1 MHLPYKSYT
10 KVLLNTFRKG
20 GDLVYFLLHLK
31 KNKIHTMYSPIFRFV
46 VLLILTG
53 FANEMFAKTDKYR
66 CMWRNDPATTMTIGW
81 NQVSGNSPTLYY
93 DIYDHGSDSQ
103 AYTWSQNPDRTV
115 QAKGMDNRF
124 VRLRGLQP
132 NTVYHFIIVDSE
144 GASEPMSFRTAPDH
158 PYERLSIIA
167 GGDSRNHRTGRK
179 NANKL
184 VSKLRP
190 HCVMFGGDMTGSDK
204 AREWKYWFD
213 DWQYTVGEDGRLTPL
228 IVARGNHEYSNESI
242 VDLFDVE
249 NPKVYYALNLGGNL
263 LRVYTLNSLIASGG
277 DQGAWLKEDLS
288 RNEDMTWKFA
298 QYHFAIR
305 PHTRAKREQN
315 GQYKNWGIPF
325 HEHSVDMV
333 VESDAHTVKTTW
345 PIRPTSESGSEMGFI
360 RDDQTGTVYIGE
372 GCWGAPL
379 RRNNDDKKWTRNSGS
394 FNQFKWIFVSEN
406 NIEIRTVETNNADMV
421 GTVDPYDVFTPPAN
435 LKIWDPSNGPVL
447 YIDRKYKEAYATSD
461 PVATAVASLSPVST
475 APATK
480 PTTSPTPME
489 EEEDCEPDEVHEP
502 AQTTA
507 AIRPNPKRIAAPTP
521 EETVISSPPPTP
533 KVKNIVKVETP
544 PAPAFVPATISNCR
558 ADLTATQL
566 AIRWEVKGEAPG
578 KAYQFEIQKSNDG
591 QAFRTI
597 AKLQGVGA
605 QGNNTNNY
613 QILDKIDPAIPLT
626 SLKYRLK
633 AIAPNGKENI
643 FSVDQSASLAAQWD
657 KYPKMT
663 PNANSGLLKVRYELN
678 ETSNVIIKLS
688 GFNNKAVSRSSYD
701 DQKSGNYQKSIDMSN
716 VPKGVY
722 LLTIEV
728 NKEVVKQYQV
738 IKEQQRI

>member
-1 MHLPYKSYT
+1 
-10 KVLLNTFRKG
+10 
-20 GDLVYFLLHLK
+20 
-31 KNKIHTMYSPIFRFV
+31 MYSSIFRLV
-46 VLLILTG
+46 ILLILTG
-53 FANEMFAKTDKYR
+53 FANETFAKTDKYR

-81 NQVSGNSPTLYY
+81 NQISGNSPTLYY
-93 DIYDHGSDSQ
+93 DIYEHGSNTP
-103 AYTWSQNPDRTV
+103 AYAWSQNPDRAV
-115 QAKGMDNRF
+115 KAKGMDNRF

-132 NTVYHFIIVDSE
+132 NTVYYFIIVDSE
-144 GASEPMSFRTAPDH
+144 GVSEPMSFRTAPDH

-228 IVARGNHEYSNESI
+228 IVARGNHEYSNASI

-249 NPKVYYALNLGGNL
+249 NSKVYYALNLGGNL

-277 DQGAWLKEDLS
+277 DQGAWLKQDLARS
-288 RNEDMTWKFA
+288 ENMTWKFA

-325 HEHSVDMV
+325 HEYGVDMV

-345 PIRPTSESGSEMGFI
+345 PIRPTTEPGNEMGFI

-421 GTVDPYDVFTPPAN
+421 GSVDPYDVFTPPAN
-435 LKIWDPSNGPVL
+435 LKIWNPSNGPVL
-447 YIDRKYKEAYATSD
+447 YIDKKYKEVYASND
-461 PVATAVASLSPVST
+461 PVATAVASLSPISTASAPATT
-475 APATK
+475 APA
-480 PTTSPTPME
+480 PIE
-489 EEEDCEPDEVHEP
+489 EAEDCEPEVHEP
-502 AQTTA
+502 APTTA
-507 AIRPNPKRIAAPTP
+507 AIRPNPQRIAAPTP
-521 EETVISSPPPTP
+521 EKTVVSSPPTTP
-533 KVKNIVKVETP
+533 KVKHTVKVETP
-544 PAPAFVPATISNCR
+544 PAPAFIPATILNCR
-558 ADLTATQL
+558 AELTATQL
-566 AIRWEVKGEAPG
+566 AIKWKVTGETSG
-578 KAYQFEIQKSNDG
+578 KPYQFEIQRSNGG
-591 QAFRTI
+591 QPFQTI
-597 AKLQGVGA
+597 AKLQGVGR
-605 QGNNTNNY
+605 QGNSANNY
-613 QILDKIDPAIPLT
+613 QILDQIDPASALHT
-626 SLKYRLK
+626 LKYRIK
-633 AIAPNGKENI
+633 AIAPNGKESI
-643 FSVDQSASLAAQWD
+643 FSVDQSAGLAAQWE
-657 KYPKMT
+657 KYPKISPDT
-663 PNANSGLLKVRYELN
+663 NSGLLKVRYEL
-678 ETSNVIIKLS
+678 TAASNVTIKLT
-688 GFNNKAVSRSSYD
+688 GFNEKAVSRSSYNN
-701 DQKSGNYQKSIDMSN
+701 QKSGNYQKSIDMTN

-728 NKEVVKQYQV
+728 DQEVVKQYQV

>member
-1 MHLPYKSYT
+1 
-10 KVLLNTFRKG
+10 
-20 GDLVYFLLHLK
+20 
-31 KNKIHTMYSPIFRFV
+31 MYSPIFRFV

-81 NQVSGNSPTLYY
+81 NQISGNSPTLYY
-93 DIYDHGSDSQ
+93 DIYEHGSDTP
-103 AYTWSQNPDRTV
+103 AYTWSQTPNRKV
-115 QAKGMDNRF
+115 MAKGMDNRF
-124 VRLRGLQP
+124 VRLQGLQP
-132 NTVYHFIIVDSE
+132 NTVYYFIIVDSD
-144 GASEPMSFRTAPDH
+144 GVSEPMSFRTAPDH

-167 GGDSRNHRTGRK
+167 GGDSRNHRTGRQ

-249 NPKVYYALNLGGNL
+249 NSKVYYALNLGGNL

-288 RNEDMTWKFA
+288 RNEQTTWKFA

-325 HEHSVDMV
+325 HEHGVDMV

-345 PIRPTSESGSEMGFI
+345 PIRPTSEAGSEMGFI

-406 NIEIRTVETNNADMV
+406 GIEIRTVETNNADMV
-421 GTVDPYDVFTPPAN
+421 GTVDPYDVFTPPTN
-435 LKIWDPSNGPVL
+435 LNIWDPSNGPVL
-447 YIDRKYKEAYATSD
+447 YIDKKYKETYATKD
-461 PVATAVASLSPVST
+461 PVANAVASLSPITTTPV
-475 APATK
+475 AVRPAAV
-480 PTTSPTPME
+480 P
-489 EEEDCEPDEVHEP
+489 EEDCEPEVEVHQEEALVTIATPSPKKMVKPTTNP
-502 AQTTA
+502 AVA
-507 AIRPNPKRIAAPTP
+507 SKP
-521 EETVISSPPPTP
+521 ENIVKAEVPPTP
-533 KVKNIVKVETP
+533 
-544 PAPAFVPATISNCR
+544 AFIPATILNCR
-558 ADLTATQL
+558 AELAATQL
-566 AIRWEVKGEAPG
+566 AIKWDVTGESSG
-578 KAYQFEIQKSNDG
+578 KPYQFEIQRSNDG
-591 QAFRTI
+591 QTFRTI
-597 AKLQGVGA
+597 AKLQGIGL
-605 QGNNTNNY
+605 QGNNANNY
-613 QILDKIDPAIPLT
+613 QILDKIDPTIALST
-626 SLKYRLK
+626 LKYRVK

-643 FSVDQSASLAAQWD
+643 FAVDQSAGLAAQWE
-657 KYPKMT
+657 KYPKIV
-663 PNANSGLLKVRYELN
+663 PDPNSGLLKVRYELN
-678 ETSNVIIKLS
+678 EASDVTIKLT
-688 GFNNKAVSRSSYD
+688 GFNDKAVSRSSYD

-728 NKEVVKQYQV
+728 DQQVVKQYQV
-738 IKEQQRI
+738 MKDQRRI

>member
-1 MHLPYKSYT
+1 
-10 KVLLNTFRKG
+10 
-20 GDLVYFLLHLK
+20 
-31 KNKIHTMYSPIFRFV
+31 MYLPIFRFV
-46 VLLILTG
+46 LLLMLTG
-53 FANEMFAKTDKYR
+53 FANELFAKTDKYR

-81 NQVSGNSPTLYY
+81 NQISGNGPTLYY
-93 DIYDHGSDSQ
+93 DIYEHGSDTR
-103 AYTWSQNPDRTV
+103 AYTWSQSPDRTV
-115 QAKGMDNRF
+115 IAKGMNNQF

-132 NTVYHFIIVDSE
+132 GTVYYFVIVDSD
-144 GASEPMSFRTAPDH
+144 GVSEPMSFRTAPDH

-213 DWQYTVGEDGRLTPL
+213 DWQYTVGDDGRLTPL
-228 IVARGNHEYSNESI
+228 IVARGNHEYSNKSI

-249 NPKVYYALNLGGNL
+249 NAKVFYALNLGGNL

-288 RNEDMTWKFA
+288 NNEYMNWKFA

-305 PHTRAKREQN
+305 PHTRAKGEQN

-325 HEHSVDMV
+325 HKHGVDMV

-345 PIRPTSESGSEMGFI
+345 PIRPTSEAGSEMGFI
-360 RDDQTGTVYIGE
+360 RDDQTGTVYVGE

-406 NIEIRTVETNNADMV
+406 NIEIRTVETNNADVV

-435 LKIWDPSNGPVL
+435 LKIWNPSNGPVL
-447 YIDRKYKEAYATSD
+447 YIDKKYSNTYAAAD
-461 PVATAVASLSPVST
+461 PASTAVASLSTVTPTPAPVV
-475 APATK
+475 K
-480 PTTSPTPME
+480 TTSTKEMP
-489 EEEDCEPDEVHEP
+489 EDCEPEIHKSEADMPVV
-502 AQTTA
+502 
-507 AIRPNPKRIAAPTP
+507 RSNPRRINAPTP
-521 EETVISSPPPTP
+521 EKVVELVTKPPAVSRPKETSKVEVPPTP
-533 KVKNIVKVETP
+533 V
-544 PAPAFVPATISNCR
+544 FVPATISNCR

-566 AIRWEVKGEAPG
+566 AIRWDVKGESAGQP
-578 KAYQFEIQKSNDG
+578 YQFEVQKSKNSQD
-591 QAFRTI
+591 FRTI
-597 AKLQGVGA
+597 AKLQGVGL
-605 QGNNTNNY
+605 QGNGINNY
-613 QILDKIDPAIPLT
+613 QILDKIDPAVAFGK
-626 SLKYRLK
+626 LKYRLK
-633 AIAPNGKENI
+633 AITPNGKESI
-643 FSVDQSASLAAQWD
+643 FAVDQSAGLAAQWAQ
-657 KYPKMT
+657 YPKIT
-663 PNANSGLLKVRYELN
+663 PDDSSGLLKVRYELN
-678 ETSNVIIKLS
+678 ESSDVTIKLT
-688 GFNNKAVSRSSYD
+688 GFNDKAVSLSSYM
-701 DQKSGNYQKSIDMSN
+701 DQKSGNYQKSIDMRN

-728 NKEVVKQYQV
+728 NQAVMKQYQV
-738 IKEQQRI
+738 LKDQRKI

>member
-1 MHLPYKSYT
+1 
-10 KVLLNTFRKG
+10 
-20 GDLVYFLLHLK
+20 
-31 KNKIHTMYSPIFRFV
+31 MYSSIFRFV
-46 VLLILTG
+46 VILILTG
-53 FANEMFAKTDKYR
+53 FANELFAKTDKYR

-81 NQVSGNSPTLYY
+81 NQISGNNPTLYY
-93 DIYDHGSDSQ
+93 DIYEHGSDTRS
-103 AYTWSQNPDRTV
+103 YTWSQNPDRTV
-115 QAKGMDNRF
+115 TAKGMNNQF

-132 NTVYHFIIVDSE
+132 NTVYYFIIADSE
-144 GASEPMSFRTAPDH
+144 GVSKSMSFRTAPDH

-167 GGDSRNHRTGRK
+167 GGDSRNHRTGRQ

-213 DWQYTVGEDGRLTPL
+213 DWQYTVGKDGRLTPL

-277 DQGAWLKEDLS
+277 NQGAWLKDDLL
-288 RNEDMTWKFA
+288 RNDQMIWKFA

-315 GQYKNWGIPF
+315 AQYKNWGIPF
-325 HEHSVDMV
+325 YDYGVDMV

-345 PIRPTSESGSEMGFI
+345 PIRPSKDPGSEMGFI
-360 RDDQTGTVYIGE
+360 RDDLKGTVYIGE

-379 RRNNDDKKWTRNSGS
+379 RRNNDDKSWTRNSGS
-394 FNQFKWIFVSEN
+394 FNQFKWIFVSEH
-406 NIEIRTVETNNADMV
+406 NIEIRTVETNNADEV
-421 GTVDPYDVFTPPAN
+421 GTVDAYDVFTPPAN

-447 YIDRKYKEAYATSD
+447 YIDRKYQDTYATAD
-461 PVATAVASLSPVST
+461 PMATAVASLSPVTT
-475 APATK
+475 AP
-480 PTTSPTPME
+480 SPVVAPAHETV
-489 EEEDCEPDEVHEP
+489 EEDCEPEETIQKTEP
-502 AQTTA
+502 AIA
-507 AIRPNPKRIAAPTP
+507 AVRPNPQRIAAPVSENIEIPVTK
-521 EETVISSPPPTP
+521 PPVA
-533 KVKNIVKVETP
+533 KKAAKVETP
-544 PAPAFVPATISNCR
+544 PAPVFVPATISNCR

-566 AIRWEVKGEAPG
+566 AIRWEVKGESSG
-578 KAYQFEIQKSNDG
+578 KPYQFEIQRSNDG

-597 AKLQGVGA
+597 AKLQGTGS

-613 QILDKIDPAIPLT
+613 QILDKIDPTVSLNT
-626 SLKYRLK
+626 LKYRLK

-643 FSVDQSASLAAQWD
+643 FAVDQSAGLAAQWE
-657 KYPKMT
+657 KYPKIT
-663 PNANSGLLKVRYELN
+663 PDPNSGLLKVRYELN
-678 ETSNVIIKLS
+678 KKSNVTIKLT
-688 GFNNKAVSRSSYD
+688 GFNDKAVSHSSYD

-716 VPKGVY
+716 VPQGVY

-728 NKEVVKQYQV
+728 DKEVVNQYQV
-738 IKEQQRI
+738 LKDQRRI

>member
-1 MHLPYKSYT
+1 
-10 KVLLNTFRKG
+10 
-20 GDLVYFLLHLK
+20 
-31 KNKIHTMYSPIFRFV
+31 MYSPTFRFI

-53 FANEMFAKTDKYR
+53 FANETFAKTDKYR
-66 CMWRNDPATTMTIGW
+66 CIWRNDPATTMTIGW
-81 NQVSGNSPTLYY
+81 NQVSGDSPTLYY
-93 DIYDHGSDSQ
+93 DIYDHGSDTQ
-103 AYTWSQNPDRTV
+103 PYTWSQNPDRAV

-132 NTVYHFIIVDSE
+132 NTVYYFIIIDSE

-213 DWQYTVGEDGRLTPL
+213 DWQYTMGEDGRLTPL

-249 NPKVYYALNLGGNL
+249 NSKVYYGLNLGGNL

-305 PHTRAKREQN
+305 PHTKAKREQN

-325 HEHSVDMV
+325 YDHGVDLV

-345 PIRPTSESGSEMGFI
+345 PIRPTSETGSEMGFI

-406 NIEIRTVETNNADMV
+406 NIEVRTIETNNADEV
-421 GTVDPYDVFTPPAN
+421 GTVDFYDVFTPPAN
-435 LKIWDPSNGPVL
+435 LKVWNPSNGPVL
-447 YIDRKYKEAYATSD
+447 YIDKKYKEVYATSN
-461 PVATAVASLSPVST
+461 PATTAVASLLPVST
-475 APATK
+475 GAAPAT
-480 PTTSPTPME
+480 TSHSPI
-489 EEEDCEPDEVHEP
+489 EEEDCEPDEVHAP
-502 AQTTA
+502 APASTVA
-507 AIRPNPKRIAAPTP
+507 AIRPNPQRIAAPTP
-521 EETVISSPPPTP
+521 EKTVVSSPPSTP

-558 ADLTATQL
+558 ADFTATQL
-566 AIRWEVKGEAPG
+566 AIRWEVKGESSG
-578 KAYQFEIQKSNDG
+578 KPYQFEIQRSNDG
-591 QAFRTI
+591 QDFRTI
-597 AKLQGVGA
+597 AKLQGVGS
-605 QGNNTNNY
+605 QRNNTNNY
-613 QILDKIDPAIPLT
+613 QILDKINPAIPLNT
-626 SLKYRLK
+626 LKYRLK

-643 FSVDQSASLAAQWD
+643 FAVDQSAGLTTQWE
-657 KYPKMT
+657 KYPKIA
-663 PNANSGLLKVRYELN
+663 PDPNSGLLKVRYELN
-678 ETSNVIIKLS
+678 EESNVTIKLT
-688 GFNNKAVSRSSYD
+688 GFNDKAVSRSNYKG
-701 DQKSGNYQKSIDMSN
+701 QKSGNYQKSIDMSN
-716 VPKGVY
+716 VPEGVY

-728 NKEVVKQYQV
+728 DKEVLRQYQV
-738 IKEQQRI
+738 LKDQQRI